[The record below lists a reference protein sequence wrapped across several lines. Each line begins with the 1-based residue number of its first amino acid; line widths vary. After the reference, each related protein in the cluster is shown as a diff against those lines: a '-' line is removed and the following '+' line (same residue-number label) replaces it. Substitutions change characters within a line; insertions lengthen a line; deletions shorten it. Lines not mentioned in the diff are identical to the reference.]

1 MTAYSDLLRDIS
13 FYALRV
19 GDTDFEAAVPGFVR
33 LAEAHLN
40 RELQPLFTET
50 DLPLTGEV
58 GSRFLALPGDF
69 VEPISLHLTTGSCYI
84 ELRPDVAGE
93 MPLQTSNGRP
103 NAWAINGSNIQIDT
117 PCDAAHSFALRYRAK
132 FALSEAKPTNWLI
145 ENHPDVY
152 LAASLGWGA
161 AFVMDDPQ
169 LAKWKAI
176 AEEAVNSIGWQAS
189 RSRLTTATV
198 DPALLT
204 SRFSITHG

>member
-1 MTAYSDLLRDIS
+1 M
-13 FYALRV
+13 
-19 GDTDFEAAVPGFVR
+19 
-33 LAEAHLN
+33 
-40 RELQPLFTET
+40 FTET

-58 GSRFLALPGDF
+58 GSRNLALPADF
-69 VEPISLHLTTGSCYI
+69 VEPISLHLTSGGSYV

-93 MPLQTSNGRP
+93 MPLQSGQGSP

-117 PCDAAHSFALRYRAK
+117 PCDRAYSFSFRYRAK
-132 FALSEAKPTNWLI
+132 FALSDDKPTNWLI

-161 AFVMDDPQ
+161 AFVMDDAS
-169 LAKWKAI
+169 LAKWKAL
-176 AEEAVNSIGWQAS
+176 AEEAINSIGWQIS

-204 SRFSITHG
+204 SRFSITRG